1 MKSTELRIGN
11 FVYIPKT
18 KQEAEISLITE
29 ANIVGVNKDV
39 IGLGSLKIDELES
52 IPLSDEWLWALGA
65 EIDYRTYIYDRFK
78 LIWKEA
84 YKYWY
89 VVDKENSTYLTKV
102 DSVHEWQNFVYAMNG
117 EELKLRTVIKKALE
131 EK

>member
-1 MKSTELRIGN
+1 MIESKELRIGN

-39 IGLGSLKIDELES
+39 IGLGSLKIDELEA

-65 EIDYRTYIYDRFK
+65 EINYKTYIYDRFK

-89 VVDKENSTYLTKV
+89 VVDKESLTYLTKV
-102 DSVHEWQNFVYAMNG
+102 ESVQRICN
-117 EELKLRTVIKKALE
+117 
-131 EK
+131 